1 VDYEALQQCTELR
14 DAHIAHAV
22 SSSEAMEA
30 LLARFAQIAAPGKG
44 APIILAALARLGTTA
59 CDWIDGELRIEI
71 SGGADKTKI
80 AVSTAIGAGFR
91 EKLFSDTVLRVPFE
105 EFRRG
110 IAKAPRLIDPLRV
123 KDSGKLIVLSATQEI
138 RRTSLPPPMV
148 QIDPTSFMVVPE
160 IVVPKMGVP
169 VDIKEDV
176 LPMSRSVTIPSIPKP
191 APPRPGAPRAPAAP
205 ADGAKRMATR
215 VGIAAEPAKT
225 DPARKV
231 VLRKRTKDGD
241 PQG

>member
-1 VDYEALQQCTELR
+1 
-14 DAHIAHAV
+14 
-22 SSSEAMEA
+22 MEA
-30 LLARFAQIAAPGKG
+30 LLARFAQIAVPGKG

-71 SGGADKTKI
+71 SGDADKTKI

-110 IAKAPRLIDPLRV
+110 IAKAPRLIEPLRV

-148 QIDPTSFMVVPE
+148 QIDPASYMVVPE

-169 VDIKEDV
+169 ADIPVDIKENA
-176 LPMSRSVTIPSIPKP
+176 LPMSRSVTIPSMPKP

-205 ADGAKRMATR
+205 APDGTKRTATR
-215 VGIAAEPAKT
+215 VGVTAEPAKT

-231 VLRKRTKDGD
+231 VLRKRKDGD
-241 PQG
+241 PQE